1 MSSKSPCDVIAID
14 GPAGAGKSTVTK
26 MLAKEM
32 GLRYLDSGAMY
43 RCVALLAIR
52 RGLSSESA
60 GPLEALAQECE
71 IEFADGDPQRVFLNG
86 EEVTTAIREP
96 QVGDMASAVS
106 VHPGVRAVLVKLQQQ
121 IVARG
126 GCVLEGRDAT
136 TVIAPHACLKVFL
149 TATAEER
156 ARRRHAELR
165 NRDQVVAYEEV
176 LRAIVERDQRD
187 SERDASPLTVAPDAI
202 LIDSTDMTPVQVVEE
217 IRRRALEAGSR
228 STTA

>member
-1 MSSKSPCDVIAID
+1 MSSRTPCNVIAID

-43 RCVALLAIR
+43 RCVALVALR
-52 RGLSSESA
+52 KGLSSENA
-60 GPLEALAQECE
+60 GSLEALAQECE
-71 IEFADGDPQRVFLNG
+71 IEFADGDPQRVYLNG
-86 EEVTTAIREP
+86 EEVTAAIREP

-106 VHPGVRAVLVKLQQQ
+106 VHLGVRAVLVKLQQQ
-121 IVARG
+121 IVAKG

-136 TVIAPHACLKVFL
+136 TVIAPNACLKVFL

-156 ARRRHAELR
+156 ARRRYAELR
-165 NRDQVVAYEEV
+165 DRGQEIPYEEV

-187 SERDASPLTVAPDAI
+187 SERDASPLTLAPDAI

-217 IRRRALEAGSR
+217 IRRHALEAGSR